1 MTNSYLSFSLLYHI
15 FRPASILSE
24 TAKDVT
30 RQSKS
35 KLGQKICSHQLQAV
49 VQWYHLIANLTV
61 KEIFYVTLEQ

>member
-1 MTNSYLSFSLLYHI
+1 MHRTLSEYPIIMQINSYLWFSLLYHI

-35 KLGQKICSHQLQAV
+35 KLGQR
-49 VQWYHLIANLTV
+49 LTLLDKLV
-61 KEIFYVTLEQ
+61 